1 MAVAGRGLARR
12 FEDALPAE
20 GVDAVPLG
28 RPVLRIVEADEE
40 LRPSPRPKCRQLMG
54 IRIIGTGSYVPDTIV
69 SNHQLHQQFGFD
81 SDWIVKRT
89 GIRERRHARPE
100 QATSDLAIEAS
111 LRAMATAEVTASDID
126 LVVLGTFT
134 PDMAFPSTAC
144 LVQDR
149 LGIVGAALEVEAACA
164 GFMHALITAG
174 AYIAAGLSDTALVI
188 GSDCNSRILNPE
200 DVKTYPLFG
209 DGAGAVILTRGRR
222 DQGIVSYSMG
232 SDGLGGDML
241 CRPSGGSRNP
251 PAREHFDRGLQY
263 MYMDGR
269 SVFKWAVSIL
279 CDTIQDVLK
288 DSKLTTD
295 DVELYLPHQANI
307 RIINAA
313 CDVLKIPRQK
323 VYNNLDK
330 YGNTS
335 AGSIPLALDEAM
347 AEGRIKA
354 GQLSLLSGFGAGLA
368 WGTALMR
375 W

>member
-1 MAVAGRGLARR
+1 MAVARQGLARR
-12 FEDALPAE
+12 LDERLPAE
-20 GVDAVPLG
+20 VVETSRLG
-28 RPVLRIVEADEE
+28 RPTLRIVEADEE

-54 IRIIGTGSYVPDTIV
+54 IQIVGTGSYVPDTIV
-69 SNHQLHQQFGFD
+69 TNTHLHKQFGFD
-81 SDWIVKRT
+81 SSWIVKRT
-89 GIRERRHARPE
+89 GIRERRHSRPE
-100 QATSDLAIEAS
+100 QATSDLAVEAA
-111 LRAMATAEVTASDID
+111 LRAMASANVTAGDID

-174 AYIAAGLSDTALVI
+174 AYIASGLSDTALVI
-188 GSDCNSRILNPE
+188 GADCNSRIINPN

-209 DGAGAVILTRGRR
+209 DGAGAVILTRGKKT
-222 DQGIVSYSMG
+222 QGIVSYNMG

-241 CRPSGGSRNP
+241 CRPSGGSRNAP
-251 PAREHFDRGLQY
+251 TREHLDKGMQY
-263 MYMDGR
+263 LCMDGR
-269 SVFKWAVSIL
+269 AVFKWAVSIL
-279 CDTIQDVLK
+279 CDTIQDVLN
-288 DSKLTTD
+288 DSNLTTN
-295 DVELYLPHQANI
+295 DVDLYVPHQANI

-313 CDVLKIPRQK
+313 CDVLRIPRKK
-323 VYNNLDK
+323 VFNNLDK

-335 AGSIPLALDEAM
+335 AGSIPLALDEAV
-347 AEGRIKA
+347 AAGRLKP